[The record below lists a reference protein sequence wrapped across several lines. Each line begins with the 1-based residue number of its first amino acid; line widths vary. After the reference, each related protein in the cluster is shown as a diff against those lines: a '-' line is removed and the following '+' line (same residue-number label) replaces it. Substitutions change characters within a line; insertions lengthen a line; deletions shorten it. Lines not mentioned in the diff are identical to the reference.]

1 MAKIVNI
8 GVLDVREI
16 ADKLAEQITEIANV
30 GAIIENEESQLLLKN
45 CKRVNIGATI
55 KIPNDVKVKFISQNG
70 EMILD
75 KDYLEGLLEPV
86 ILLVNGS
93 LFIENDVDINFLNEK
108 IYSIIVNGQL
118 ICPKNLIGII
128 QSKGTV
134 NGEALR
140 YNNGYKYIEGNV
152 MLTNR
157 FLKGLKPNSKLAF
170 EKLIVIEDIDIKLL
184 EDRIANIQVLEKLIL
199 ADELEDNISQ
209 YIDEYFS
216 VDKTVLP
223 NASGGIKYIDDD
235 TSLNASSIKKYSHNV
250 LYVDGDVEISLDE
263 DIVFSE
269 YIDKIIC
276 DTVICNE
283 ETYEI
288 IKTSIGD
295 DVEVKIIRGKLLE
308 NSGKMTLTGEME
320 GEVTIRN
327 MGKLILDEKLDYD
340 NFNTNVVSISNYGLI
355 LAPESKLNIV
365 KNKVAENFGK
375 VMSLEEKEKN
385 AWNKFD
391 QADEEILY
399 ANVGELKL

>member
-140 YNNGYKYIEGNV
+140 YNNDYKYIEGNV